1 MFPPKIKTHLQ
12 AQTVKAIAVGHQHN
26 HVVRQPYF
34 SLNNPPHWI
43 IPRLGSHVVRISQMP
58 PVPLFLFQGVSDAFA
73 TIYRR
78 EGLVGLWRGVN
89 GAVPRVM
96 VGSATQLATFSS
108 AKDWV
113 SGSQV
118 REKWLTFVQHMEN
131 NYVFFSG
138 SGSVRT
144 AGSPLW

>member
-1 MFPPKIKTHLQ
+1 MHLVLIHIRPNGAFSSKIKTHLQ

-26 HVVRQPYF
+26 HMVKQPC
-34 SLNNPPHWI
+34 PPLTESFPSWGHMSSEFN
-43 IPRLGSHVVRISQMP
+43 RGH
-58 PVPLFLFQGVSDAFA
+58 LFLFQGVSDAFA
-73 TIYRR
+73 SIYRR

-108 AKDWV
+108 AKDWM

-118 REKWLTFVQHMEN
+118 PER
-131 NYVFFSG
+131 
-138 SGSVRT
+138 
-144 AGSPLW
+144 